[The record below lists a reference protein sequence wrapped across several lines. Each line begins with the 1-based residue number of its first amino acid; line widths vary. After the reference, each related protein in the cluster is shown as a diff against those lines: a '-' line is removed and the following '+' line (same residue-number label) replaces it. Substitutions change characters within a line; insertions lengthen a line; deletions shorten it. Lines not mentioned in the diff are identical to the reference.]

1 MEAAI
6 HNKNEQTNSKKVCGQ
21 WDFAEGYPKG
31 ARQALSVF
39 YELLIEKKNCN
50 AIKENLYP

>member
-1 MEAAI
+1 MEAVR